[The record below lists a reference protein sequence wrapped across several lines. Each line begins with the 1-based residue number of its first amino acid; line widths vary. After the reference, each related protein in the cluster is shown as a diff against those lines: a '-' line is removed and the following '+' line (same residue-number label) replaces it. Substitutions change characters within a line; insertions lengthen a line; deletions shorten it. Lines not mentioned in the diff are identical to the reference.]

1 MSSIGLEAIEQRLD
15 ALHKA
20 VSGLVGLSFDGLTTR
35 QRFQLLDRLERETR
49 RLPVPRH
56 ELVNGIRHE
65 AIPAEIGGKVSHAL
79 ADRLRIS
86 RAEAARWIREAEDL
100 GQRRALT
107 GHPLQPRLA
116 AVAAGQRAGTIGA
129 AHVAVIRTFLH
140 HLPCWVDEPTREQAE
155 AHLAKLAAQFRPEH
169 VAKLADKLADCLNPD
184 GNFSDEDRAR
194 RRGLTL
200 GKQDVDGMSP
210 IRGWVTPAVRASL
223 EAVLA
228 RWAAPGMCN
237 PHGVGAP
244 VVDGT
249 PSQETIDSD
258 TRCAGQRNHDA
269 LAAVLRA
276 MLASGQLGHH
286 NGLPTSIIVTTTLR
300 ELQAAC

>member
-1 MSSIGLEAIEQRLD
+1 MSSISLEAIEVRLD
-15 ALHKA
+15 ALHEA

-35 QRFQLLDRLERETR
+35 QRFQLLERLERETR

-56 ELVNGIRHE
+56 ELVNGIRQE

-86 RAEAARWIREAEDL
+86 RAEAARWIHEAEDL

-107 GHPLQPRLA
+107 GEPLQPRLA

-155 AHLAKLAAQFRPEH
+155 AHLAKLAAQFRPEQ

-210 IRGWVTPAVRASL
+210 VRGWVTRPCGPASRPFWPAGPR
-223 EAVLA
+223 LA
-228 RWAAPGMCN
+228 CATPMVSARRWSTARPRKKPSTPTPAARVN
-237 PHGVGAP
+237 
-244 VVDGT
+244 
-249 PSQETIDSD
+249 E
-258 TRCAGQRNHDA
+258 
-269 LAAVLRA
+269 
-276 MLASGQLGHH
+276 
-286 NGLPTSIIVTTTLR
+286 TTTRSLR
-300 ELQAAC
+300 CCAPCSPRDNWANTTDCRPASS